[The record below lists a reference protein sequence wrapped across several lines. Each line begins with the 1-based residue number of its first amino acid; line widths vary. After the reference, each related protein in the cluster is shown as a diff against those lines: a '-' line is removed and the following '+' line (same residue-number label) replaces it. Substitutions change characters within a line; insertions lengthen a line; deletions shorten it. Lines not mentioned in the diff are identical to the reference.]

1 MGKIVIISILSKYES
16 ECKKKFTKWPVG
28 KWIIWK
34 FLFSTKFSSSPW
46 CRCTTT
52 WRPSA
57 TRWSTLASTRAAGTT
72 WASSSS
78 LSLQPLRFDTSVV
91 HFWDVLLR
99 AGYRIF
105 VSHLLILRSTLPP
118 RKLKRT
124 WMQVWRR
131 GWELILHSSIIFVL
145 ISFLWLGYWNNC
157 EPWQRNWASDGSP
170 GIFFSPG
177 KFSPH
182 MTRDTHTYQY

>member
-1 MGKIVIISILSKYES
+1 M
-16 ECKKKFTKWPVG
+16 
-28 KWIIWK
+28 WK
-34 FLFSTKFSSSPW
+34 FLVSTKLSSSPW

-78 LSLQPLRFDTSVV
+78 LSLQPPRFDTSVV

-105 VSHLLILRSTLPP
+105 VSHLLILRWTLPP
-118 RKLKRT
+118 RKWKRT
-124 WMQVWRR
+124 WMQAWRR
-131 GWELILHSSIIFVL
+131 GWEFILHSHCFFKIRIRFVL

-170 GIFFSPG
+170 GIFFTPG
-177 KFSPH
+177 KFFFSN
-182 MTRDTHTYQY
+182 D

>member
-1 MGKIVIISILSKYES
+1 M
-16 ECKKKFTKWPVG
+16 
-28 KWIIWK
+28 WK
-34 FLFSTKFSSSPW
+34 FLVSTKFSSSPW

-91 HFWDVLLR
+91 HVGLR

-118 RKLKRT
+118 KKWKRT

-131 GWELILHSSIIFVL
+131 GWGLILHSHCFFKKERIRSLL
-145 ISFLWLGYWNNC
+145 ISFFWPGYWNNC

-177 KFSPH
+177 KFFFSN
-182 MTRDTHTYQY
+182 D

>member
-1 MGKIVIISILSKYES
+1 M
-16 ECKKKFTKWPVG
+16 
-28 KWIIWK
+28 WK
-34 FLFSTKFSSSPW
+34 FLVNTKFSSFPW

-57 TRWSTLASTRAAGTT
+57 TRWSTLVSTRAAGTT
-72 WASSSS
+72 WASSSL
-78 LSLQPLRFDTSVV
+78 LSLQPPRFDTSVF
-91 HFWDVLLR
+91 HFQDVRLR

-105 VSHLLILRSTLPP
+105 VSHLLILRWTLPP
-118 RKLKRT
+118 RKWKRT
-124 WMQVWRR
+124 WMQAWRR
-131 GWELILHSSIIFVL
+131 GWELILHSHLNVSWKKSIRSVL

-177 KFSPH
+177 KFFFVN
-182 MTRDTHTYQY
+182 D